1 MSNWET
7 ELAEL
12 LRELS
17 GTQTELLAVITQK
30 RQYMAVPDADGM
42 SQLEDRER
50 QLGDR
55 LQACH
60 ERRGEL
66 LRKASDEGLPS
77 ESLSRLAAAMPQ
89 EARDRLGSQVQESK
103 VRSRLLQHQSLTNWV
118 LAQRTLLHLSQL
130 LEIIASG
137 GRLKP
142 TYGRGDSIHARG
154 ALVDR
159 EA

>member
-7 ELAEL
+7 DLADL

-17 GTQTELLAVITQK
+17 GTQSELLAVIAQR
-30 RQYMAVPDADGM
+30 RQNMAAPDVDGI

-50 QLGDR
+50 QLGNR

-66 LRKASDEGLPS
+66 LRKASEQGLPS
-77 ESLSRLAAAMPQ
+77 ESIKKLAAALPPPS
-89 EARDRLGSQVQESK
+89 RDKLVRQVQESSA
-103 VRSRLLQHQSLTNWV
+103 RSRLLQHQSLTNWV

-130 LEIIASG
+130 LEIVASG

-142 TYGRGDSIHARG
+142 TYGRGDPIHARG

>member
-1 MSNWET
+1 MSNWEID
-7 ELAEL
+7 LADL

-17 GTQTELLAVITQK
+17 STQTELLAVITQK
-30 RQYMAVPDADGM
+30 RQFMAVTNVEGM

-50 QLGDR
+50 RICDR

-60 ERRGEL
+60 DRRGEL
-66 LRKASDEGLPS
+66 LQKAASEGLPS
-77 ESLSRLAAAMPQ
+77 ESIGQLAAAMPKG
-89 EARDRLGSQVQESK
+89 ARDKLGKQVKESTARTR
-103 VRSRLLQHQSLTNWV
+103 VLQHHSLTNWV

-137 GRLKP
+137 GRIKP
-142 TYGRGDSIHARG
+142 TYGKGDSIHARG